1 MASRSEGD
9 RSLSCPSSVV
19 WWDTSRSLLPT
30 STLGTRGDEGPCAGA
45 GMTAGAGV
53 WLPARCLFSL

>member
-9 RSLSCPSSVV
+9 RSLSCLSSVA
-19 WWDTSRSLLPT
+19 WWDTRRNLLPT
-30 STLGTRGDEGPCAGA
+30 STLGTCGDEGPCAGA